1 MKAEVNVDQKNMWKW
16 MRISAKWNRKEKT
29 IWPELDSEAS
39 RLNITS
45 SISLEKLMKNNKSN
59 TPGFQVRE
67 NYSSKNKGSNLSCVC
82 FLSRQ
87 MLARF

>member
-1 MKAEVNVDQKNMWKW
+1 

-29 IWPELDSEAS
+29 IWPGLDGEAS

-67 NYSSKNKGSNLSCVC
+67 LFKQK
-82 FLSRQ
+82 
-87 MLARF
+87 